1 MAKLRVN
8 MELVGDSN
16 VPVTR
21 TESIKHGSEM
31 LNNVINSA
39 VTALNSKAEKS
50 YVDTELNKKANAS
63 DVSGKADASTVSALS
78 SRVSQNETNIAAAN
92 TRIDNIVQTPSGST
106 EGNTELI
113 DIRTGAD
120 GKNYT
125 TAGQAVRSQITDLKS
140 DLDDVS
146 NIVLTNKSIIGEIR
160 NNEFVVKSGNT
171 INVISSN
178 GYKAL
183 IANVEP
189 RKKYDVYCTVG
200 SNTQYAVGYFCT
212 DESGNIIAQYNI
224 DDSSTNKHVIMTVPD
239 GSNKIYVNGYGITP
253 SIDLIHG
260 ANVAFTKSESD
271 ERYARYVDLAIHKE
285 IDVPKVVRNVPKF
298 VYYDGNTDETA
309 GVYAKE
315 IIVTENEKYYV
326 RGNVSAQ
333 MAVWATFDV
342 NGNVVSH
349 DSVKRATTGFVEDN
363 ITISPGSHL
372 LRVYGYYN
380 TDISVKTNV
389 VVNNDYSISPLVN
402 KTWVA
407 LGDSLTDSITLDG
420 GKNYVDFIAYEV
432 GCNTINMGYG
442 GSGFLKNANNKYYKR
457 VSQIPVETDVITV
470 FGSFNDFEYIANSL
484 GTADDAATDNPT
496 TLGSAMNKFI
506 TDLYARCPDINIGFI
521 SPISWKWYN
530 PYNKDENTT
539 KSESYVN
546 LLKDVAKKWSIPFL
560 DLFHEA
566 NIRIWD
572 NEISRQY
579 TKNND
584 GTHLTEVAHKKYI
597 YKKVKTFLESIS

>member
-1 MAKLRVN
+1 Y
-8 MELVGDSN
+8 
-16 VPVTR
+16 
-21 TESIKHGSEM
+21 IKHGNQW
-31 LNNVINSA
+31 LDDAVNNAIGA
-39 VTALNSKAEKS
+39 AASKADKT
-50 YVDTELNKKANAS
+50 YVDSELTKKANKS
-63 DVSGKADASTVSALS
+63 DTDAALSTKADKSALEATNASVSANTSNIQELSTESTVLSARMDEFTKLS
-78 SRVSQNETNIAAAN
+78 E
-92 TRIDNIVQTPSGST
+92 GST
-106 EGNTELI
+106 TGDAELA
-113 DIRTGAD
+113 DGRVGAD
-120 GKNYT
+120 GKTYDNIGG
-125 TAGQAVRSQITDLKS
+125 AIRGQVTDLKS

-160 NNEFVVKSGNT
+160 NNEVVVKSGNT

-200 SNTQYAVGYFCT
+200 SDTQYSVGYFCT

-224 DDSSTNKHVIMTVPD
+224 DGSSTNKHVIMTVPD
-239 GSNKIYVNGYGITP
+239 GSSKIYVNGYGITP

-260 ANVAFTKSESD
+260 ENVAFTKSESD
-271 ERYARYVDLAIHKE
+271 KRYARYVDLAIHKE

-333 MAVWATFDV
+333 MAVWATFDL

-349 DSVKRATTGFVEDN
+349 DSVKRTTSGFVEDN

-389 VVNNDYSISPLVN
+389 IVNNDYSISPLVN

-442 GSGFLKNANNKYYKR
+442 GSGFLKDANNKYYKR

-470 FGSFNDFEYIANSL
+470 FGSFNDFEYIADSL